1 MCEVLTKVNCHHCQ
15 GTKVVKNGR
24 KKDGTQNF
32 LCKSCGKQFQQAYR
46 YKGADPKIKH
56 LIVSMLLR
64 NSGIRD
70 IATVLQVSRVCV
82 LNQLLK
88 QSAKC
93 VITPKQKHY
102 KSVQIDE
109 FWSYVQHKKKHKRW
123 LFYAYAPET
132 NEVLGYVIGNRS
144 AKTIKKLLQM
154 LKDIEIEQYC
164 TDHWSAFAE
173 VLAGQN
179 HQVGKHLTRHIEGV
193 NNALR
198 ARNRRLVR
206 KTTCFSKKDK
216 YHEAAIKIMFQQWN
230 YDYHTF

>member
-1 MCEVLTKVNCHHCQ
+1 MSKVLTKVNCPHCQ

-70 IATVLQVSRVCV
+70 IATVLQVSRACV

-88 QSAKC
+88 QSEKC

-154 LKDIEIEQYC
+154 LKDIEIDQYC
-164 TDHWSAFAE
+164 T
-173 VLAGQN
+173 
-179 HQVGKHLTRHIEGV
+179 
-193 NNALR
+193 
-198 ARNRRLVR
+198 
-206 KTTCFSKKDK
+206 
-216 YHEAAIKIMFQQWN
+216 EAKVFLKAK
-230 YDYHTF
+230 